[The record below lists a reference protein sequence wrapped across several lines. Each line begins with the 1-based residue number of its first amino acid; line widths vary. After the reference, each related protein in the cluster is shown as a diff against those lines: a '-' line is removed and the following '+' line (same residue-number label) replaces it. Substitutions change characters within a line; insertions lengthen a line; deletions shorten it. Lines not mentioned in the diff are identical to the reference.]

1 MHPDSIILDFEKD
14 NNGNITRAILTT
26 IANGEILS
34 CVDVPYNVVVIPAAE
49 LIDSVVLYKQ
59 MQEFIFQNQVQK
71 EIQELIK

>member
-14 NNGNITRAILTT
+14 DNGNITKAVLTT

-34 CVDVPYNVVVIPAAE
+34 CVEVPYNVVVIPAAD
-49 LIDSVVLYKQ
+49 LMTSVALHKQ
-59 MQEFIFQNQVQK
+59 MQEFIFQNQVQR